1 MKDKQNT
8 EGVHLWLVLWKA
20 YDAVY
25 ATAAKSIKSLDMCIT
40 DFGILD
46 ILLHKGP
53 TNINVLG
60 DKLSLASGSATAA
73 IDRLEKRGLVERV
86 PSPTDRRVKTVELTS
101 AGRQLIK
108 QAFKMHS
115 RHMEQTAEPLSETE
129 RITLI
134 KLLKKL
140 GRNAEAVSLSVTL

>member
-1 MKDKQNT
+1 MKDTKNT

-25 ATAAKSIKSLDMCIT
+25 ANAVQSIESLDMCIT

-46 ILLHKGP
+46 VLLHKGP
-53 TNINVLG
+53 ANINVLG
-60 DKLSLASGSATAA
+60 EKLSLASGSATAA

-86 PSPTDRRVKTVELTS
+86 ASQTDRRVKSVELTTE
-101 AGRQLIK
+101 GRQLIK
-108 QAFKMHS
+108 QAFKSHS
-115 RHMEQTAEPLSETE
+115 RHMEQTAEPLTETE
-129 RITLI
+129 RSTLV

-140 GRNAEAVSLSVTL
+140 GRNAEAMRLSLKA